1 MKERE
6 KDFDRSFSLAST
18 KFENVKRESFATDDD
33 DESSKQSDQL
43 LEYKVAQFSP
53 KVAQKVSTSV

>member
-43 LEYKVAQFSP
+43 LE
-53 KVAQKVSTSV
+53 